1 MNNGDRPEAAG
12 DNGGPAT
19 VPAGGETGMQPFT
32 EVFVSDLIDKL
43 VIDKIGNRVG
53 RVSDVLIKPEA
64 GFPKVCAVA
73 VKRRWET
80 VAIGEAYV
88 LMLNKQ
94 IVSLNIVREDVRAAA
109 LTGDELYLRRDL
121 LDRQI
126 VDTDGARV
134 VRVNDLKITQVN
146 SEFRLVAVDIGFRGL
161 VRRLG
166 AERPLRRLAAMVG
179 HNVPEKLISWGNV
192 DLITPDLSAIKLSV
206 SQGKLAALHPYDIA
220 QIVGDL
226 GTQERSAIFQT
237 LDNERAAETLV
248 EMETEMQ
255 ASILEGMSKDRAADI
270 LEIMSSDDAADVLN
284 ELPDEKAEEL
294 LDLMEHEEAADVK
307 GLREYEEN
315 EAGSL
320 MTTEYIAL
328 PETLTADATINEL
341 RKLAP
346 EAETIYYIYV
356 VDAEEHLAGVLSLR
370 ELIIARPDT
379 KLAAIMHTR
388 TVAVGDEAPI
398 DDVISLIRK
407 YDLLAVP
414 VTDIDQKLVGIIT
427 VDDVIDAVIPPRK
440 RKALKFS

>member
-1 MNNGDRPEAAG
+1 MH
-12 DNGGPAT
+12 
-19 VPAGGETGMQPFT
+19 PFT
-32 EVFVSDLIDKL
+32 EVFVSELIDKL
-43 VIDKIGNRVG
+43 VIDKVGNRVG
-53 RVSDVLIKPEA
+53 RVVDVLIKPEA
-64 GFPKVCAVA
+64 GFPKVCGVE

-80 VAIGEAYV
+80 VVVGDDHIA
-88 LMLNKQ
+88 MLNKQ
-94 IVSLNIVREDVRAAA
+94 IVSLTIVREEIQSAV
-109 LTGDELYLRRDL
+109 LTGGELHLRRDL

-146 SEFRLVAVDIGFRGL
+146 NEYRLVAVDIGFRGL
-161 VRRLG
+161 ARRLG
-166 AERPLRRLAAMVG
+166 AERALRRVAELVQRPL
-179 HNVPEKLISWGNV
+179 PEKLISWGNV

-220 QIVGDL
+220 QIVSEL

-237 LDNERAAETLV
+237 LDDEKAAETLA

-255 ASILEGMSKDRAADI
+255 ASIIEGMSKDRAADI
-270 LEIMSSDDAADVLN
+270 LEIMASDDAADVLN
-284 ELPDEKAEEL
+284 ELDDAKAEEL
-294 LDLMEHEEAADVK
+294 LGLMEHEEAAEVK
-307 GLREYEEN
+307 ELREYDED

-328 PETLTADATINEL
+328 PENLTADETINKL
-341 RKLAP
+341 RELAP

-370 ELIIARPDT
+370 ELIIAGPDT
-379 KLAAIMHTR
+379 RLADIMQR
-388 TVAVGDEAPI
+388 RIIAVGDEAPI
-398 DDVISLIRK
+398 EDAVSLIRK

-414 VTDIDQKLVGIIT
+414 VMDKDQKLVGIIT

-440 RKALKFS
+440 RNMLKFS

>member
-1 MNNGDRPEAAG
+1 
-12 DNGGPAT
+12 
-19 VPAGGETGMQPFT
+19 MQPFT
-32 EVFVSDLIDKL
+32 EVFVSELIDKL

-53 RVSDVLIKPEA
+53 RVTDVLIKPEA
-64 GFPKVCAVA
+64 GFPKVCGVE

-80 VAIGEAYV
+80 VVVGDAEVA
-88 LMLNKQ
+88 MLNKQ
-94 IVSLNIVREDVRAAA
+94 IVSLTVVREEVQPAA

-134 VRVNDLKITQVN
+134 VRVNDFKITQVN
-146 SEFRLVAVDIGFRGL
+146 NEYRLVAVDIGFRGL

-166 AERPLRRLAAMVG
+166 AEKALRRVAALFNRPL
-179 HNVPEKLISWGNV
+179 PEKLISWGNV

-206 SQGKLAALHPYDIA
+206 SQGKLATLHPYDIA
-220 QIVGDL
+220 QIVSEL
-226 GTQERSAIFQT
+226 GTQERSVIFQT
-237 LDNERAAETLV
+237 LDNEKAAETLA

-270 LEIMSSDDAADVLN
+270 LEMMASDDAADVLN
-284 ELPDEKAEEL
+284 ELSDEKAEEL
-294 LDLMEHEEAADVK
+294 LDLMEHEEAAEVK
-307 GLREYEEN
+307 ELREYDED

-328 PETLTADATINEL
+328 PENLTADETINEL
-341 RKLAP
+341 RRLAP

-379 KLAAIMHTR
+379 RLADIMRTR
-388 TVAVGDEAPI
+388 IIAVGDEAPI
-398 DDVISLIRK
+398 EDAISLIRK

-414 VTDIDQKLVGIIT
+414 VIDSDNKLAGIIT
-427 VDDVIDAVIPPRK
+427 VDDVIDAVIPTRK
-440 RKALKFS
+440 RNMLKFS

>member
-1 MNNGDRPEAAG
+1 
-12 DNGGPAT
+12 
-19 VPAGGETGMQPFT
+19 MQPFT

-43 VIDKIGNRVG
+43 CIDKVGNRVG
-53 RVSDVLIKPEA
+53 RVRDVLIRPEA
-64 GFPKVCAVA
+64 GFPKVCGVE

-80 VAIGEAYV
+80 VVVSVAHIA
-88 LMLNKQ
+88 MLNKQ
-94 IVSLNIVREDVRAAA
+94 IVSLNIVREDVRAAT
-109 LTGDELYLRRDL
+109 LTGDELYLSRDL

-146 SEFRLVAVDIGFRGL
+146 DEYRLVAVDIGFRGL

-166 AERPLRRLAAMVG
+166 AERTMRRVAGMMGRAL
-179 HNVPEKLISWGNV
+179 PEKLISWGNV

-226 GTQERSAIFQT
+226 GTQERSAIFQS
-237 LDNERAAETLV
+237 LDDEKAAETLA

-270 LEIMSSDDAADVLN
+270 LEMMASDDAADVLN

-294 LDLMEHEEAADVK
+294 LDLMEHEEAAEVK
-307 GLREYEEN
+307 ELREYEEN

-320 MTTEYIAL
+320 MTTEFIAL
-328 PETLTADATINEL
+328 PENLTADETINEL
-341 RKLAP
+341 RRLAP

-379 KLAAIMHTR
+379 RLADIMRTR
-388 TVAVGDEAPI
+388 IITVGDEAPI
-398 DDVISLIRK
+398 DDAISLIRK

-414 VTDIDQKLVGIIT
+414 VTGADNKLVGIIT

-440 RKALKFS
+440 RNVLKFS

>member
-1 MNNGDRPEAAG
+1 
-12 DNGGPAT
+12 
-19 VPAGGETGMQPFT
+19 MQPFT
-32 EVFVSDLIDKL
+32 EVFVSELINKL

-53 RVSDVLIKPEA
+53 RVTDVLIKPETSYPRIC
-64 GFPKVCAVA
+64 GVE

-80 VAIGEAYV
+80 VVIGDSNIA
-88 LMLNKQ
+88 MLNKQ
-94 IVSLNIVREDVRAAA
+94 IVSLSIVRDDVQAAD
-109 LTGDELYLRRDL
+109 LSDDEIYLRRDL

-146 SEFRLVAVDIGFRGL
+146 NEFRLVAVDIGFRGL

-166 AERPLRRLAAMVG
+166 AERPLRRVAGVFNRTL
-179 HNVPEKLISWGNV
+179 PEKLISWANV

-206 SQGKLAALHPYDIA
+206 SQGRLATLHPYDIA
-220 QIVGDL
+220 QIVGEL

-237 LDNERAAETLV
+237 LDDEKAAETLA

-270 LEIMSSDDAADVLN
+270 LEMMASDDAADVLN
-284 ELPDEKAEEL
+284 EMSDDKAEEL

-307 GLREYEEN
+307 ELREYDED

-320 MTTEYIAL
+320 MTTEFISLA
-328 PETLTADATINEL
+328 ENLTAEETINKL
-341 RKLAP
+341 REMAP

-356 VDAEEHLAGVLSLR
+356 VDAEEQLVGVLSLR
-370 ELIIARPDT
+370 ELIIAKPKTR
-379 KLAAIMHTR
+379 LADIMR
-388 TVAVGDEAPI
+388 KRIVAVGDTAPI
-398 DDVISLIRK
+398 EDAISLIRK

-414 VTDIDQKLVGIIT
+414 VADADKKLVGIIT
-427 VDDVIDAVIPPRK
+427 VDDVIDAVLPRK
-440 RKALKFS
+440 RNLLKFS

>member
-1 MNNGDRPEAAG
+1 MIDPL
-12 DNGGPAT
+12 
-19 VPAGGETGMQPFT
+19 GEGENAIQPFT

-43 VIDKIGNRVG
+43 VIDKVGNRVG
-53 RVSDVLIKPEA
+53 RVSDVLIRPEA
-64 GFPKVCAVA
+64 GFPRVCAVE

-80 VAIGEAYV
+80 VPIGETHIA
-88 LMLNKQ
+88 MLNKQ
-94 IVSLNIVREDVRAAA
+94 IVSLNIVREDVHAAT
-109 LTGDELYLRRDL
+109 LTGDELHLRRDL

-146 SEFRLVAVDIGFRGL
+146 NEYHLVAVDIGFRGL

-166 AERPLRRLAAMVG
+166 VERTMRHIAEMLGRKL
-179 HNVPEKLISWGNV
+179 PEKLISWGNV

-237 LDNERAAETLV
+237 LDNERAAETLA

-307 GLREYEEN
+307 ELREYEEN

-328 PETLTADATINEL
+328 PQDLTADETINEI
-341 RKLAP
+341 RRLAP
-346 EAETIYYIYV
+346 EAETVYYIYV
-356 VDAEEHLAGVLSLR
+356 VDADEHLVGVLSLR
-370 ELIIARPDT
+370 ELIVARPET
-379 KLAAIMHTR
+379 KLADIMRTR
-388 TVAVGDEAPI
+388 IVAVGDKAPI
-398 DDVISLIRK
+398 DDAISLIRK

-414 VTDIDQKLVGIIT
+414 VTDEEDKLAGIIT

-440 RKALKFS
+440 RNMLKFG

>member
-1 MNNGDRPEAAG
+1 
-12 DNGGPAT
+12 
-19 VPAGGETGMQPFT
+19 MQPFT

-43 VIDKIGNRVG
+43 VIDKIGNKVG
-53 RVSDVLIKPEA
+53 RVSDVLIRPQA
-64 GFPKVCAVA
+64 GFPKVCAVE

-80 VAIGEAYV
+80 VPVGEAYIA
-88 LMLNKQ
+88 MLNKQ
-94 IVSLNIVREDVRAAA
+94 IVSLNIVREELHAAT
-109 LTGDELYLRRDL
+109 LNGDELHLRRDL

-146 SEFRLVAVDIGFRGL
+146 NEFHLVAVDIGFRGL

-166 AERPLRRLAAMVG
+166 VERTMRHVAEMLGRQ
-179 HNVPEKLISWGNV
+179 VPEKLISWGNV

-284 ELPDEKAEEL
+284 ELSDEKAEEL
-294 LDLMEHEEAADVK
+294 LELMEHEEAADVK
-307 GLREYEEN
+307 ELREYEEN

-328 PETLTADATINEL
+328 PENLTADATINEI
-341 RKLAP
+341 RRLAP

-356 VDAEEHLAGVLSLR
+356 IDADEQLVGVLSLR
-370 ELIIARPDT
+370 ELIVAKPETR
-379 KLAAIMHTR
+379 LAEIMQTR
-388 TVAVGDEAPI
+388 IIAVGDKAPI
-398 DDVISLIRK
+398 DDAISLIRK

-414 VTDIDQKLVGIIT
+414 VTDGEKKLTGIIT

-440 RKALKFS
+440 RNMLKFS

>member
-1 MNNGDRPEAAG
+1 
-12 DNGGPAT
+12 
-19 VPAGGETGMQPFT
+19 MQPFT
-32 EVFVSDLIDKL
+32 EVFVSELIDKL

-53 RVSDVLIKPEA
+53 RVGDVLIRQEA
-64 GFPKVCAVA
+64 GFPKVCGVE

-80 VAIGEAYV
+80 VVIDDAYIA
-88 LMLNKQ
+88 MLNKQ
-94 IVSLNIVREDVRAAA
+94 IVSLNIVRDEVQTSA
-109 LTGDELYLRRDL
+109 LTGDEFYLRRDL

-146 SEFRLVAVDIGFRGL
+146 NEFRLVAVDIGFRGL

-166 AERPLRRLAAMVG
+166 AERTMRRVAGMLG
-179 HNVPEKLISWGNV
+179 RSLPEKLISWGNV

-226 GTQERSAIFQT
+226 GTQERSVIFQT
-237 LDNERAAETLV
+237 LDNERAAETLA

-270 LEIMSSDDAADVLN
+270 LEMMSSDDAADVLN
-284 ELPDEKAEEL
+284 ELPDDTAEEL
-294 LDLMEHEEAADVK
+294 LDLMEHEEAAEVK
-307 GLREYEEN
+307 ELREYDEN

-328 PETLTADATINEL
+328 PENLTADATINEL
-341 RKLAP
+341 RRLAP

-370 ELIIARPDT
+370 ELIIAKPDT
-379 KLAAIMHTR
+379 KLADIMRTR
-388 TVAVGDEAPI
+388 IITVGDEAPI
-398 DDVISLIRK
+398 DDAISIIRK

-414 VTDIDQKLVGIIT
+414 VTDADDKLVGIIT

-440 RKALKFS
+440 RNVLKFS

>member
-1 MNNGDRPEAAG
+1 
-12 DNGGPAT
+12 
-19 VPAGGETGMQPFT
+19 MQPFT
-32 EVFVSDLIDKL
+32 EVFVSQLIDKL
-43 VIDKIGNRVG
+43 VIDKVGNRVG
-53 RVSDVLIKPEA
+53 RVGDVLIRSEA
-64 GFPKVCAVA
+64 GFPKVCGVE

-80 VAIGEAYV
+80 VVVGDDHIA
-88 LMLNKQ
+88 MLNKQ
-94 IVSLNIVREDVRAAA
+94 IVSLNIVREEVESG
-109 LTGDELYLRRDL
+109 TFSGDELYLRRDL

-146 SEFRLVAVDIGFRGL
+146 NEFRLVAVDIGFRGL

-166 AERPLRRLAAMVG
+166 AEKAMRRVAGMLG
-179 HNVPEKLISWGNV
+179 RSVPEKLISWGDV

-237 LDNERAAETLV
+237 LDNERAAETLA

-255 ASILEGMSKDRAADI
+255 ASIIEGMSKDRAADI
-270 LEIMSSDDAADVLN
+270 LEMMASDDAADVLN
-284 ELPDEKAEEL
+284 ELPDDTAEEL
-294 LDLMEHEEAADVK
+294 LDLMEHEEAAEVK
-307 GLREYEEN
+307 ELREYEED

-320 MTTEYIAL
+320 MTTEYISL
-328 PETLTADATINEL
+328 PENLTADETINEL
-341 RKLAP
+341 RRLAP

-370 ELIIARPDT
+370 ELIIAKPDT
-379 KLAAIMHTR
+379 KLADIMRTR
-388 TVAVGDEAPI
+388 IITVGDEAPT
-398 DDVISLIRK
+398 DDAISIIRK

-414 VTDIDQKLVGIIT
+414 VTDSDNKLVGIIT

-440 RKALKFS
+440 KNMLKFS

>member
-1 MNNGDRPEAAG
+1 
-12 DNGGPAT
+12 
-19 VPAGGETGMQPFT
+19 MQPFT
-32 EVFVSDLIDKL
+32 EVFVSELIDKL
-43 VIDKIGNRVG
+43 VIDKVGNRVG
-53 RVSDVLIKPEA
+53 RVGDVLIKPEA
-64 GFPKVCAVA
+64 GFPKVCGVE
-73 VKRRWET
+73 VKRRRET
-80 VAIGEAYV
+80 VVVSDDHVA
-88 LMLNKQ
+88 MLNKQ
-94 IVSLNIVREDVRAAA
+94 IVSLNIVREDVSHGD
-109 LTGDELYLRRDL
+109 LTGDELYLCRDL

-146 SEFRLVAVDIGFRGL
+146 DGFRLVAVDIGFRGL

-166 AERPLRRLAAMVG
+166 AERALRRVAGMLG
-179 HNVPEKLISWGNV
+179 RSLPEKLISWGNV

-270 LEIMSSDDAADVLN
+270 LEMMASDDAADVLN
-284 ELPDEKAEEL
+284 ELPDDTAAEL
-294 LDLMEHEEAADVK
+294 LELMEREEAAEVEE
-307 GLREYEEN
+307 LREYEER

-328 PETLTADATINEL
+328 PEGLTADETINEL
-341 RKLAP
+341 RRLAP

-370 ELIIARPDT
+370 ELIIAKPETR
-379 KLAAIMHTR
+379 LADIMRTR
-388 TVAVGDEAPI
+388 IITVGDEAPTE
-398 DDVISLIRK
+398 DAISIIRK

-414 VTDIDQKLVGIIT
+414 VTDGDNKLVGIIT

-440 RKALKFS
+440 RNVLNFS